1 MVVKVVTPK
10 MEQVLT
16 QWATTHGV
24 NKVSPHSIPSSAYGI
39 SGNSVT
45 INTDKLPSGL
55 KMQLGQMTGGRRRT
69 HRHHRKSRKARK
81 TNKSRRSH

>member
-10 MEQVLT
+10 MENVLT

-24 NKVSPHSIPSSAYGI
+24 NKGSPHSIPSSAYGI
-39 SGNSVT
+39 SGANVT

-69 HRHHRKSRKARK
+69 HRNRKSSKARK
-81 TNKSRRSH
+81 TRRSL